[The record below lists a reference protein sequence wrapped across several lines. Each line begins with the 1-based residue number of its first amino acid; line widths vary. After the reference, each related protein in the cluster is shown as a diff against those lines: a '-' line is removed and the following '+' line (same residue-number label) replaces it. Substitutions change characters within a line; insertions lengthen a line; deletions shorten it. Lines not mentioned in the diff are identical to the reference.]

1 MGGRNMDLDV
11 NAQYYGAL
19 KQGQR
24 DYWRYMAAPRWRI
37 AMAMSILSGAPPGRV
52 CDLGCGD
59 GSLLNVVHRRFP
71 EALLVGID
79 LSPEQID
86 ANRKGNPLVSWH
98 VQDLDSANPLPL
110 GFGGTCDAVMA
121 LEVIEHVADPRR
133 LLSHAFTLAGP
144 RGRLILSTQSGPLRE
159 TEKRVGHRRHFSVVE
174 MTDFLK
180 STGWRPLRVWNSGW
194 PFHDLSKWVANL
206 SPDRSIHAFGEGA
219 YTWRQRIL
227 CACLRGV
234 FKLNSA
240 SRGAQLFALAE
251 KQ

>member
-1 MGGRNMDLDV
+1 MDLDV

-37 AMAMSILSGAPPGRV
+37 TTAMSMLSSAAPGRV

-59 GSLLNVVHRRFP
+59 GSLLSVAHRRFP
-71 EALLVGID
+71 EAPLVGID
-79 LSPEQID
+79 LSSAQIE
-86 ANRKGNPLVSWH
+86 ANRKLNPLVSWH
-98 VQDLDSANPLPL
+98 VLDLDSSNPLPS
-110 GFGGTCDAVMA
+110 GVGGMCDTVMA
-121 LEVIEHVADPRR
+121 LEVIEHVKDPRQ
-133 LLSHAFTLAGP
+133 LLSHAFSLARP

-174 MTDFLK
+174 MTDLLK

-206 SPDRSIHAFGEGA
+206 SPDCSMNQFGEGA

-240 SRGAQLFALAE
+240 SHGAQLFALAE